1 MSDPGA
7 RAGNGPASV
16 RRGRSRHGC
25 RCRVSVVRASVVGP
39 GAAAK
44 QVHMCARNGTRI
56 FRTIRSRS
64 CGKSWSRT
72 ALVRCPLR
80 SAKRVNNHG
89 HVGGAGHHAIDVRSV
104 LGTVQGSSL
113 RSARA
118 CARPAGLDDACA
130 QIGLGHYVMAGGV
143 MTLSWTDLAVDREL
157 EVAVIFP
164 HRPCL
169 LHTLRERIIR
179 RGALKV
185 TALRATTDSP
195 LPDFSTVLNR
205 DRSQSHF
212 EIRDSQPHT
221 ASPSGHAAAVHHRG
235 VAVSPG
241 HSREQRGQ
249 RDPPLRN
256 A

>member
-1 MSDPGA
+1 MGGVLCRPLRRHRCRDQRRKHGVSDPGA
-7 RAGNGPASV
+7 RAGNGPARV

-25 RCRVSVVRASVVGP
+25 RCPVSVVRASVVGP
-39 GAAAK
+39 GIAPN
-44 QVHMCARNGTRI
+44 QVHMCARNGTQI

-143 MTLSWTDLAVDREL
+143 
-157 EVAVIFP
+157 
-164 HRPCL
+164 
-169 LHTLRERIIR
+169 R
-179 RGALKV
+179 RCVRAITFGGA
-185 TALRATTDSP
+185 A
-195 LPDFSTVLNR
+195 
-205 DRSQSHF
+205 
-212 EIRDSQPHT
+212 EW
-221 ASPSGHAAAVHHRG
+221 
-235 VAVSPG
+235 
-241 HSREQRGQ
+241 
-249 RDPPLRN
+249 
-256 A
+256 